1 MRFRPSAKRTSPF
14 KSQSVVQSTTC
25 SRCVRISGSNAGYTM
40 LRSNLKSIRHPL
52 HSPGSPSLPIP
63 CVTVCHHISIGLCMQ
78 HPTYCSSDRHFARIN
93 QNKKKR
99 EGKYIL
105 SLPSLLTKKWKLK
118 HQQWIC
124 YFRTT
129 FFIANGEILH
139 QKPLWGDTWSR
150 VYQASP
156 NCPLVRR
163 IYPTEPPNL
172 VLCVI

>member
-78 HPTYCSSDRHFARIN
+78 QPTYCSSDRHFARIN
-93 QNKKKR
+93 QNK
-99 EGKYIL
+99 
-105 SLPSLLTKKWKLK
+105 TKKKKEKENTSFLCQVCLQRNESLNTNNEYVILERPFLLPMVK
-118 HQQWIC
+118 YYIRSHC
-124 YFRTT
+124 E
-129 FFIANGEILH
+129 EILGVVCT
-139 QKPLWGDTWSR
+139 KR
-150 VYQASP
+150 VRTA
-156 NCPLVRR
+156 L
-163 IYPTEPPNL
+163 
-172 VLCVI
+172 